1 MGQCFATERRL
12 VSETEYGQIV
22 KSHYPEVEALP
33 EEELRALARWLREA
47 RDRARGVIA
56 GRRRARRGKGGT
68 PEAGA
73 ASERGLAAKKQVYAR
88 ALKRVN
94 ARLDRLS
101 AERKRA
107 SMQARMEAA
116 LARRREAPVHHPDAG
131 MTAGRGMA
139 AKGIRRS
146 RQGPPGIVVGSVSQ
160 RGKAAQAR
168 RDARG

>member
-12 VSETEYGQIV
+12 VSEAEYGQIV
-22 KSHYPEVEALP
+22 KSHYPEVETLP

-88 ALKRVN
+88 ADSSKNRWC
-94 ARLDRLS
+94 RL
-101 AERKRA
+101 
-107 SMQARMEAA
+107 
-116 LARRREAPVHHPDAG
+116 G
-131 MTAGRGMA
+131 MG
-139 AKGIRRS
+139 
-146 RQGPPGIVVGSVSQ
+146 
-160 RGKAAQAR
+160 
-168 RDARG
+168 